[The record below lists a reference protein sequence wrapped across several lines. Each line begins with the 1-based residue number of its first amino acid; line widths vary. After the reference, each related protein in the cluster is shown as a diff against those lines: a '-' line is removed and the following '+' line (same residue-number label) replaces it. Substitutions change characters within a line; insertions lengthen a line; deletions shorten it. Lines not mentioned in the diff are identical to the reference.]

1 MYTIEAKVLI
11 ERCRMRSYEIYILYW
26 AVEDLIDNKSRTK
39 LESIYLK
46 DAVTYIFRYLTNRDC
61 EELESAQMSL
71 KSLVEDTI
79 RESDGHTDDV

>member
-1 MYTIEAKVLI
+1 
-11 ERCRMRSYEIYILYW
+11 MRSYEIYILYR
-26 AVEDLIDNKSRTK
+26 AVEDLIDNKSRTM